1 MSQPRDRQ
9 GSDDA
14 DRALDALRSAP
25 HSGAHSGSHQG
36 GGGANRKGAVSSD
49 LSIDEAILVDQAGY
63 EPRGLVMGTCI
74 FRPYTFGS
82 WAPMSQSTELTAM
95 SSAMHE
101 SRTIAMRRLRSQ
113 ASRVGGEGVV
123 GVRLSVESS
132 AREFRFSAVGTA
144 VTRRAG
150 AHRSDANSPSDIFTS
165 DLSGKDFALLNAAG
179 YGVLG
184 LVMGVCVYHVARQSV
199 STWMKNQ
206 NQNVELTLITEAL
219 YDSRELAMGRMQD
232 DALALG
238 AQGVVGVKVEER
250 THAWGSH
257 IIEFLAI
264 GTAVRSLDGTHRTLT
279 PKLAVELEDLAQGV
293 DPHALRPDP

>member
-1 MSQPRDRQ
+1 VTPQHRDQRP
-9 GSDDA
+9 SDDA
-14 DRALDALRSAP
+14 DRALDALRAHRS
-25 HSGAHSGSHQG
+25 HSGSSNARG
-36 GGGANRKGAVSSD
+36 VVSSD
-49 LSIDEAILVDQAGY
+49 LSIDEAILVEQAGY
-63 EPRGLVMGTCI
+63 EPRGLVTGTCI

-82 WAPMSQSTELTAM
+82 WAPMSQNTELTAM
-95 SSAMHE
+95 SGAMHE
-101 SRTIAMRRLRSQ
+101 ARTIAMRRLRAQ
-113 ASRVGGEGVV
+113 AQRVGGEGVV

-144 VTRRAG
+144 VSPRAG
-150 AHRSDANSPSDIFTS
+150 RHRGSDPSASEIFTS

-179 YGVLG
+179 YEVLG

-206 NQNVELTLITEAL
+206 NQNVELTLITTAL

-232 DALALG
+232 DALGLG

-264 GTAVRSLDGTHRTLT
+264 GTAVASHDGKHRTLS
-279 PKLAVELEDLAQGV
+279 PQLVVELEDQAQDV
-293 DPHALRPDP
+293 DPHSLH